1 MYSLLSLFVIV
12 GMKGLDK
19 DIGLRAA
26 SEDIKEPEDK
36 YVLVKASRLLG
47 RGGDL
52 IIVNRWHCSRSN
64 LSSANI
70 VEA

>member
-52 IIVNRWHCSRSN
+52 IIVNR
-64 LSSANI
+64 
-70 VEA
+70 